1 MAEKPVAARRV
12 PVHDRRVKWNNPSG
26 TKTYY
31 AWRGM
36 RLRCA
41 NPKNQAWAN
50 YGGRGIRVFQ
60 RWADDYDAFFED
72 MGPCPEGMSL
82 DRIDNDGD
90 YEPGNC
96 RWVGWDVQSRNKRTT
111 RLISHGG
118 QTKPLADWAADLGV
132 SVDTLH
138 RRLGVYQMPVDKAL
152 TPGSLVP
159 QTRCGTRNG
168 YERGCRCNAC
178 KAAHAARHREMRAKR
193 KSRRAGGELATEA
206 AA

>member
-12 PVHDRRVKWNNPSG
+12 SVHDRRVKWNNPSG

-50 YGGRGIRVFQ
+50 YGGRGIRVCQ
-60 RWADDYDAFFED
+60 RWGDDYDVFFED

-96 RWVGWDVQSRNKRTT
+96 RWAGWDVQSVNKRVN
-111 RLISHGG
+111 RYIEHDG
-118 QTKPLADWAADLGV
+118 QTLTISQWAQKLGLPT
-132 SVDTLH
+132 DTLW
-138 RRLGVYQMPVDKAL
+138 RRLNHYQMPVDKAL
-152 TPGSLVP
+152 TRGSLVP
-159 QTRCGTRNG
+159 ETRCGTRHG
-168 YERGCRCNAC
+168 YEKGCRCQEC
-178 KAAHAARHREMRAKR
+178 RAAHAARHRERKR
-193 KSRRAGGELATEA
+193 KIREMQAKGAGA
-206 AA
+206 